1 MNNKIK
7 NQNFEEQ
14 LKKFQGLV
22 YSIIYGITLNANES
36 WDITQDVFIKA
47 YNEPDFLD
55 KDFKHKAWLA
65 TVARNDAL
73 KYKRSIKRKLNY
85 LIRFCGLN
93 SDDHTEQIEEQ
104 IMKEQNSILLKNLLM
119 ELSEDE
125 REILALRFSA
135 ELSYKEIAEILN
147 VKIGTVMSRLS
158 RLKTKLGN
166 DFLEESDE

>member
-1 MNNKIK
+1 
-7 NQNFEEQ
+7 
-14 LKKFQGLV
+14 
-22 YSIIYGITLNANES
+22 
-36 WDITQDVFIKA
+36 
-47 YNEPDFLD
+47 
-55 KDFKHKAWLA
+55 
-65 TVARNDAL
+65 
-73 KYKRSIKRKLNY
+73 
-85 LIRFCGLN
+85 
-93 SDDHTEQIEEQ
+93 
-104 IMKEQNSILLKNLLM
+104 M